1 MSFKSERIKA
11 GKRVADV
18 MEFMGVTDAAVYY
31 WETGVS
37 RPRAGRLT
45 ELAKFY
51 GCTVDDLLKQDD
63 SKNPV
68 PKNGQD

>member
-18 MEFMGVTDAAVYY
+18 MEFMGVTDVTIYY
-31 WETGVS
+31 WESGVS
-37 RPRAGRLT
+37 RPRASRLLK
-45 ELAKFY
+45 LAEFY